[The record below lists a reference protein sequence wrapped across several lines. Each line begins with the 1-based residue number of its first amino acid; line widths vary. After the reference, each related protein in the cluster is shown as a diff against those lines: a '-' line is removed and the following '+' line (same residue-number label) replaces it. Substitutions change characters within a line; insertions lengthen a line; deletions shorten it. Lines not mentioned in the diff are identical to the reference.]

1 MEIMEHI
8 VNSLFK
14 IIALILMVVA
24 ITFDSNCQIKGKV
37 ISHAFS
43 YQGNAKFGLSSD
55 SANKLL
61 VHDLTKNI
69 YFSAKKPSCQ
79 YEVGIF
85 MFKINSN
92 GKIDNSSIECIG
104 NLLDTTRNDIL
115 MNIKSASG
123 KFVKGAKNGKVKNCW
138 YVFEYFSLGY
148 DKNCGDLMNAIDWER
163 SKQSMF
169 YSYAFRHLFK
179 NISDRKKKLIFISGS
194 SNREAERRGLIRYE

>member
-14 IIALILMVVA
+14 TIALILMVVV
-24 ITFDSNCQIKGKV
+24 IPFDSNCQIKGKS
-37 ISHAFS
+37 ISQAFS
-43 YQGNAKFGLSSD
+43 YHGNAKFGLSSD

-69 YFSAKKPSCQ
+69 YFSTKKPSCQ

-85 MFKINSN
+85 MFNINSK

-115 MNIKSASG
+115 TNIKSASG
-123 KFVKGAKNGKVKNCW
+123 KFIPGAKKGRVKKCW
-138 YVFEYFSLGY
+138 YIFEYFSLGY
-148 DKNCGDLMNAIDWER
+148 DNNCGDLMNAIDWER

-169 YSYAFRHLFK
+169 YSYAYRHLIK
-179 NISDRKKKLIFISGS
+179 NISDRQKKIIFISGS
-194 SNREAERRGLIRYE
+194 NNKEAEIRGLIK

>member
-1 MEIMEHI
+1 MAQFNYRFFR
-8 VNSLFK
+8 V
-14 IIALILMVVA
+14 LILGGLILICCLPLLVFGQYSKTKISVA
-24 ITFDSNCQIKGKV
+24 FAYKGVSKV
-37 ISHAFS
+37 RLTA
-43 YQGNAKFGLSSD
+43 D
-55 SANKLL
+55 SANRLL
-61 VHDLTKNI
+61 INDLTRNI
-69 YFSAKKPSCQ
+69 YFSTKKPSCQ

-85 MFKINSN
+85 MFNVNSN

-115 MNIKSASG
+115 TNIKTASG

-179 NISDRKKKLIFISGS
+179 NISERQKKIIFISGS